1 MIVSVRNE
9 TSFFSAVTERSTDP
23 ISVACFDQF
32 TLFSDLNQ
40 SFELHVRVH
49 TLSQA
54 KNSRTFQGLS
64 RTLTRNF
71 KDFF

>member
-1 MIVSVRNE
+1 MTLKECHERDKDDLSDAENGKVYAPQHVLDTSRVR
-9 TSFFSAVTERSTDP
+9 
-23 ISVACFDQF
+23 
-32 TLFSDLNQ
+32 TLF
-40 SFELHVRVH
+40 
-49 TLSQA
+49 QA